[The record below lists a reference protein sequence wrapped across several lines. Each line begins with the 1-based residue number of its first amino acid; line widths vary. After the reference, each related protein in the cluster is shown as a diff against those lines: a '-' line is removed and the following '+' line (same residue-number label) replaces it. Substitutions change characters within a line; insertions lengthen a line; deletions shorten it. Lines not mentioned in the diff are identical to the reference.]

1 MNFSIIFTIV
11 YALLNLSCTFAL
23 VIVCFS
29 EIEFGGVGDLLVYP
43 RLVDALR
50 ERLNL
55 AGTILVTGL
64 FSVFFAPAIILYFLT
79 LSLVA
84 LGYLIWKLF
93 LTTFGRR
100 D

>member
-1 MNFSIIFTIV
+1 MNFSIMFAII
-11 YALLNLSCTFAL
+11 YALLNLACAFAL
-23 VIVCFS
+23 IIVCFS
-29 EIEFGGVGDLLVYP
+29 EIDLSGVGDLFIYP

-55 AGTILVTGL
+55 TGTILVTGL

-93 LTTFGRR
+93 LAVFGRR

>member
-1 MNFSIIFTIV
+1 MNFSIMFAII
-11 YALLNLSCTFAL
+11 YALLNLGCTFAL
-23 VIVCFS
+23 IIVCFS
-29 EIEFGGVGDLLVYP
+29 EIGFSSVEDLLVYP
-43 RLVDALR
+43 RLVDTLR

-55 AGTILVTGL
+55 VGTILVTGL
-64 FSVFFAPAIILYFLT
+64 FSVFFALAIIFYFLT

-93 LTTFGRR
+93 LIVFGRR